1 MCEGNN
7 ISYTI
12 VNQIL
17 CGIDFQPDWS
27 ADVIDMAYEFR
38 HDFPCVVVGIDV
50 AAGESHFSQESSS
63 HNAPLEMCQKAMKLG
78 VPVTIHAGETTGETS
93 AQNVRAAILNYRA
106 KRIGH
111 GYHIS
116 NQDDIIEL
124 AKSKNIYFES
134 CPTSSIETCA
144 WINTDWAD
152 HPACKFRKKGLKL
165 SISSDDPAVFNTS
178 LTWQW
183 RIALHKMGWKTND
196 VLEILDDTIDASIAP
211 EEKKEMTRQKFK
223 TTPEL
228 LQQQNPIFN
237 DRVNYNN

>member
-1 MCEGNN
+1 
-7 ISYTI
+7 
-12 VNQIL
+12 
-17 CGIDFQPDWS
+17 
-27 ADVIDMAYEFR
+27 
-38 HDFPCVVVGIDV
+38 
-50 AAGESHFSQESSS
+50 
-63 HNAPLEMCQKAMKLG
+63 
-78 VPVTIHAGETTGETS
+78 
-93 AQNVRAAILNYRA
+93 
-106 KRIGH
+106 
-111 GYHIS
+111 
-116 NQDDIIEL
+116 
-124 AKSKNIYFES
+124 
-134 CPTSSIETCA
+134 
-144 WINTDWAD
+144 
-152 HPACKFRKKGLKL
+152 L